1 MKTIGFLTP
10 YEHLPEFSKFAKS
23 NFKCINMVGLLKN
36 KLNIFKS
43 VDYIFAAPNYLKYI
57 IEQKDIEGTNIKGII
72 TPSTGD
78 NHINVSIP
86 VISIKND
93 SILEEIYSTA
103 EHNLY
108 LCLALPRQI
117 GEIVE
122 LKEKTLG
129 ILGYGRLGK
138 ILEKITKPLF
148 KKIVKADTNFIDD
161 NFFSDSD
168 FLSINIDYKKSNTD
182 YINAEFVG
190 KFRKN
195 IYIVN
200 TSRGEV
206 VNEIDIIK
214 KIHDGKVLGYA
225 TDVIKEEHTPVCT
238 VLKDNHDKRLLRTPH
253 IGGTAI
259 EAQEKA
265 YKRVIEKVYENNI

>member
-1 MKTIGFLTP
+1 MNSIGFLTP
-10 YEHLPEFSKFAKS
+10 YKHLPDFAKFVES
-23 NFKCINMVGLLKN
+23 KFKCISMGNLPKEHLNLLKA
-36 KLNIFKS
+36 
-43 VDYIFAAPNYLKYI
+43 VDYLFAAPNYLNYV
-57 IEQKDIEGTNIKGII
+57 IEDKDINKTNLKGII

-93 SILEEIYSTA
+93 SILEQIYSTA

-117 GEIVE
+117 GNIVE

-129 ILGYGRLGK
+129 IVGYGRLGK
-138 ILEKITKPLF
+138 ILEKISKPIF
-148 KKIVKADTNFIDD
+148 KQVLRADIDFIDD
-161 NFFSDSD
+161 NFFSDTD
-168 FLSINIDYKKSNTD
+168 FLSINIDYKDENID
-182 YINAEFVG
+182 YINEEFVG
-190 KFRKN
+190 KFKKN
-195 IYIVN
+195 IYLVN

-206 VNEIDIIK
+206 VNEEDIVSMIY
-214 KIHDGKVLGYA
+214 DGKVLGYA
-225 TDVIKEEHTPVCT
+225 TDVIKEEHTSKAT
-238 VLKDNHDKRLLRTPH
+238 ILKTQYDNRILITPH

-265 YKRVIEKVYENNI
+265 YKRAIEKIL

>member
-10 YEHLPEFSKFAKS
+10 YEHLPNFTKYVKGK
-23 NFKCINMVGLLKN
+23 FKCINMIGQPKSV
-36 KLNIFKS
+36 LNIFKS
-43 VDYIFAAPNYLKYI
+43 IDYLFAAPNYLKYI
-57 IEQKDIEGTNIKGII
+57 IEDKDIEESSIKAII
-72 TPSTGD
+72 TPSTGN
-78 NHINVSIP
+78 NHINVSTP

-93 SILEEIYSTA
+93 SILKEIHSTA

-117 GEIVE
+117 GTIVE

-148 KKIVKADTNFIDD
+148 KQVLRADIDFIDD
-161 NFFSDSD
+161 NFFSDTD
-168 FLSINIDYKKSNTD
+168 FLSINIDYKDANID
-182 YINAEFVG
+182 YINEEFVG
-190 KFRKN
+190 KFKNN

-206 VNEIDIIK
+206 IDEVDVLK
-214 KIHDGKVLGYA
+214 GLYEGKVLGYA
-225 TDVIKEEHTPVCT
+225 TDVIKEEHTSKAT
-238 VLKDNHDKRLLRTPH
+238 ALKIENHNRILITPH

>member
-1 MKTIGFLTP
+1 MIRIGFLTP
-10 YEHLPEFSKFAKS
+10 YQHLPEFTKLVKS
-23 NFKCINMVGLLKN
+23 NFKCINMLGLPKD

-43 VDYIFAAPNYLKYI
+43 VDYLFAAPNYLKYI

-86 VISIKND
+86 VISIRND
-93 SILEEIYSTA
+93 SVLKEIYSTA

-108 LCLALPRQI
+108 LCLALPREI
-117 GEIVE
+117 GNIVE

-138 ILEKITKPLF
+138 ILEKIAKPLF
-148 KKIVKADTNFIDD
+148 KSVLRADLDFIDD
-161 NFFSDSD
+161 DFFSNTD
-168 FLSINIDYKKSNTD
+168 FLSINIDYRKSNIE
-182 YINAEFVG
+182 YINGEYVG

-206 VNEIDIIK
+206 VNEEEIVNLIY
-214 KIHDGKVLGYA
+214 DGKVLGYA
-225 TDVIKEEHTPVCT
+225 TDVIKEEHTPKAT
-238 VLKDNHDKRLLRTPH
+238 VLKVENSNRILITPH

-265 YKRVIEKVYENNI
+265 YKRVIEKII

>member
-10 YEHLPEFSKFAKS
+10 YNHLPEFSKYVKS
-23 NFKCINMVGLLKN
+23 NFKCINMVGLPKD

-43 VDYIFAAPNYLKYI
+43 VDYLFAAPNYLKYI

-86 VISIKND
+86 VITIKND
-93 SILEEIYSTA
+93 SILKEIYSTA

-108 LCLALPRQI
+108 LCLALPREI
-117 GEIVE
+117 GNIVE

-138 ILEKITKPLF
+138 ILEKIAKPLF
-148 KKIVKADTNFIDD
+148 KSVLKADLNSMDD
-161 NFFSDSD
+161 NFFSNTD
-168 FLSINIDYKKSNTD
+168 FLSINIDYRKSNIE
-182 YINAEFVG
+182 YINEEYVG

-206 VNEIDIIK
+206 VNEGDIVKMIY
-214 KIHDGKVLGYA
+214 DGKLLGYG
-225 TDVIKEEHTPVCT
+225 TDVIQEEHTSKAT
-238 VLKDNHDKRLLRTPH
+238 VLKCYHDNRIFITKHV
-253 IGGTAI
+253 GGTAI

-265 YKRVIEKVYENNI
+265 YKRSLEKII

>member
-1 MKTIGFLTP
+1 MKSIGFLTP
-10 YEHLPEFSKFAKS
+10 YKHLPEFTNFVSKQ
-23 NFKCINMVGLLKN
+23 FKCISMVNQPKKN
-36 KLNIFKS
+36 LNIYKS
-43 VDYIFAAPNYLKYI
+43 VDYLFAAPNYLPYV
-57 IEQKDIEGTNIKGII
+57 IEDNDIDESSIKAIV

-86 VISIKND
+86 VITIKND
-93 SILEEIYSTA
+93 SILKEIYSTA

-129 ILGYGRLGK
+129 IIGYGRLGK
-138 ILEKITKPLF
+138 ILEKIAKPLF
-148 KKIVKADTNFIDD
+148 KQVVRADTDFIDD
-161 NFFSDSD
+161 NFFNDTD
-168 FLSINIDYKKSNTD
+168 FLSINIDYRKENID
-182 YINAEFVG
+182 YINKEYVG

-206 VNEIDIIK
+206 VNEVDIIK
-214 KIHDGKVLGYA
+214 LIHDNKVIGYA
-225 TDVIKEEHTPVCT
+225 TDVIKEEHSPKYT
-238 VLKDNHDKRLLRTPH
+238 VLKDNNDIRFLRTSH
-253 IGGTAI
+253 VGGTAI

-265 YKRVIEKVYENNI
+265 YKRVIEKLNGYNI

>member
-10 YEHLPEFSKFAKS
+10 FNHLPNFSKYVKA
-23 NFKCINMVGLLKN
+23 NFKCISMVGLPKDQ
-36 KLNIFKS
+36 LNIFKS
-43 VDYIFAAPNYLKYI
+43 VDYLFAAPNYLKYV
-57 IEQKDIEGTNIKGII
+57 IEDKDIEGSGIKGII

-93 SILEEIYSTA
+93 SILEQIHSTA

-117 GEIVE
+117 GNIVE

-138 ILEKITKPLF
+138 ILEKISKPIF
-148 KKIVKADTNFIDD
+148 KQVLRADIDFIDD
-161 NFFSDSD
+161 NFFSDTD
-168 FLSINIDYKKSNTD
+168 FLSINIDYKDENID
-182 YINAEFVG
+182 YINEEFVG
-190 KFRKN
+190 KFKN
-195 IYIVN
+195 NLYIVN

-206 VNEIDIIK
+206 VDEVDVLK
-214 KIHDGKVLGYA
+214 GLYEGKVLGYA
-225 TDVIKEEHTPVCT
+225 TDVIKEEHSSKATA
-238 VLKDNHDKRLLRTPH
+238 LKIENHNSILITPH
-253 IGGTAI
+253 VGGTAI

-265 YKRVIEKVYENNI
+265 YKRVIEKLNEINI

>member
-1 MKTIGFLTP
+1 MNSIGFLTP
-10 YEHLPEFSKFAKS
+10 YRHLPRFSKFVES
-23 NFKCINMVGLLKN
+23 NFTCKTDNVSEC
-36 KLNIFKS
+36 
-43 VDYIFAAPNYLKYI
+43 DYIFAAPNYLNFI
-57 IEQKDIEGTNIKGII
+57 IDDSFLKSSKVKAII

-93 SILEEIYSTA
+93 KILKEIYSTA

-108 LCLALPRQI
+108 LCLALPRHI

-129 ILGYGRLGK
+129 IVGYGRLGK
-138 ILEKITKPLF
+138 LLKEISTNIF
-148 KKIVKADTNFIDD
+148 KKVLVCDTDFIED
-161 NFFSDSD
+161 NFFRDVD
-168 FLSINIDYKKSNTD
+168 FISVNIDYRKSNIN
-182 YINAEFVG
+182 YINKEYVG

-206 VNEIDIIK
+206 VNEEDIVNLIY
-214 KIHDGKVLGYA
+214 DGKVLGYA
-225 TDVIKEEHTPVCT
+225 TDVIKEEHTSKAT
-238 VLKDNHDKRLLRTPH
+238 ILKTQYDNRILITPH
-253 IGGTAI
+253 VGGTAL

-265 YKRVIEKVYENNI
+265 YKRVIEKIL

>member
-1 MKTIGFLTP
+1 MIRIGFLTP
-10 YEHLPEFSKFAKS
+10 YQHLPEFAKFVKK
-23 NFKCINMVGLLKN
+23 NFKCINMVGLPKD
-36 KLNIFKS
+36 KLNIIKS
-43 VDYIFAAPNYLKYI
+43 VDYFFAAPNYLRYV
-57 IEQKDIEGTNIKGII
+57 IEQSDIEGTNIKGII

-78 NHINVSIP
+78 NHINVSVP

-93 SILEEIYSTA
+93 NILKEIYSTA

-108 LCLALPRQI
+108 LCLAISREA
-117 GEIVE
+117 GSIVE

-138 ILEKITKPLF
+138 ILEKITKPIF
-148 KKIVKADTNFIDD
+148 KQVLKADIDFVD
-161 NFFSDSD
+161 NNFFSDTD
-168 FLSINIDYKKSNTD
+168 FLSINIDYKDVNIN
-182 YINAEFVG
+182 YINEEFVG
-190 KFRKN
+190 KFKNN

-206 VNEIDIIK
+206 VDEVDILK
-214 KIHDGKVLGYA
+214 GLYEGKVLGYA
-225 TDVIKEEHTPVCT
+225 TDVIKEEHTSKAT
-238 VLKDNHDKRLLRTPH
+238 ALKIENHNSILITPH

-265 YKRVIEKVYENNI
+265 YKRVIEKLNETNI

>member
-1 MKTIGFLTP
+1 MIRISFLTP
-10 YEHLPEFSKFAKS
+10 YKHLPEFSKFVET
-23 NFKCINMVGLLKN
+23 NFICKTD
-36 KLNIFKS
+36 NILEC
-43 VDYIFAAPNYLKYI
+43 DYIFAAPNYLNFI
-57 IEQKDIEGTNIKGII
+57 IDDKFLKDSKVKAII

-86 VISIKND
+86 VITIKND
-93 SILEEIYSTA
+93 SILKQIYSTA

-117 GEIVE
+117 GEIIE

-129 ILGYGRLGK
+129 IVGYGRLGK
-138 ILEKITKPLF
+138 LLREISTNVF
-148 KKIVKADTNFIDD
+148 KKVLVCDTDFMDD
-161 NFFSDSD
+161 NFFKDVD
-168 FLSINIDYKKSNTD
+168 FISININYKKSNID
-182 YINAEFVG
+182 YINKEYVG

-206 VNEIDIIK
+206 VNEEDIVNLIY
-214 KIHDGKVLGYA
+214 DGKVLGYA
-225 TDVIKEEHTPVCT
+225 TDVIKEEHTPKAT
-238 VLKDNHDKRLLRTPH
+238 VLKVENSNRILITPH

-259 EAQEKA
+259 EAQEKV
-265 YKRVIEKVYENNI
+265 YKHTLNKIL

>member
-1 MKTIGFLTP
+1 MKSIGFLTP
-10 YEHLPEFSKFAKS
+10 YKHLPEFTNFVSKQ
-23 NFKCINMVGLLKN
+23 FKCISMVNQPKKN
-36 KLNIFKS
+36 LNIYKS
-43 VDYIFAAPNYLKYI
+43 VDYLFAAPNYLPYV
-57 IEQKDIEGTNIKGII
+57 IEDDDIDESSIKAIV

-86 VISIKND
+86 VITIKND
-93 SILEEIYSTA
+93 SILKEIYSTA

-129 ILGYGRLGK
+129 IIGYGRLGK
-138 ILEKITKPLF
+138 ILEKIAKPLF
-148 KKIVKADTNFIDD
+148 KQVVRADTDFIDD
-161 NFFSDSD
+161 NFFNDTD
-168 FLSINIDYKKSNTD
+168 FLSINIDYRKENID
-182 YINAEFVG
+182 YINKEYVG

-206 VNEIDIIK
+206 VNEVDIIK
-214 KIHDGKVLGYA
+214 LIHDNKVIGYA
-225 TDVIKEEHTPVCT
+225 TDVIKEEHSPKYT
-238 VLKDNHDKRLLRTPH
+238 VLKDNNDIRFLRTSH
-253 IGGTAI
+253 VGGTAI

-265 YKRVIEKVYENNI
+265 YKRVIEKLNGYNI